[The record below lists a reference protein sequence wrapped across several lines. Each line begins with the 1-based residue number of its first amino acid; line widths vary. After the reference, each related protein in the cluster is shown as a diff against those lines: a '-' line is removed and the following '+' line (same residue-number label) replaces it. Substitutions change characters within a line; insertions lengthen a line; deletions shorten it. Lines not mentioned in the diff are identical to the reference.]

1 MLPVKIKKICLSG
14 QTDIANFFQAGY
26 KVITKIDIG
35 KGYPETPNI
44 HTGREAGSKSFVQTS
59 TGAII
64 GIEQANPGI
73 TKSGKTSWR
82 ER

>member
-1 MLPVKIKKICLSG
+1 MIYS
-14 QTDIANFFQAGY
+14 
-26 KVITKIDIG
+26 
-35 KGYPETPNI
+35 ETPNI

-82 ER
+82 EY